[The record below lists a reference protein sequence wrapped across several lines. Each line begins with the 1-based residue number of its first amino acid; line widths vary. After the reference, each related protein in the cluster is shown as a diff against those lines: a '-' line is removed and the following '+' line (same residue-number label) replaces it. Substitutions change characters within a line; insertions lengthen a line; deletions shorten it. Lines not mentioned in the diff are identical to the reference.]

1 MNVQLSGFDNLTLEI
16 KDMIREKSEKLLEKY
31 KKMFGEKSVKI
42 FKLSAD
48 KIRERGDHKY
58 YQIKCYLETTHG
70 LFYADHSDW
79 KVLDAVEKVLN
90 EIEKQIVKKK
100 DTVKRT

>member
-1 MNVQLSGFDNLTLEI
+1 MNVQMSGFDKLTLETKDLI
-16 KDMIREKSEKLLEKY
+16 KEKVEKLLEKY
-31 KKMFGEKSVKI
+31 KKMFGEKSIKV

-48 KIRERGDHKY
+48 KLRERGDHKY

-79 KVLDAVEKVLN
+79 KVLNAVEKVLD
-90 EIEKQIVKKK
+90 EIERQIVKKK
-100 DTVKRT
+100 DTIKRT